1 MPGSDTGGYCVVIRR
16 LFRWALYLFIIF
28 VVLVVA
34 GILLLDT
41 IVREV
46 AEYRIRA
53 ETGMG
58 VKIGKLSIGLLNPTV
73 TIENF
78 KMYNT
83 PEFGGSQCL
92 DIPELHVE
100 YDRQAARAGKIHLK
114 LVRFNLAEVDVLQD
128 KNGHSNFDELQKRNG
143 ASTNVAPSTNA
154 HRSNSSYVP
163 VQFAGI
169 DTLNLTLQRARVGRI
184 DQPQKQRTINFG
196 ITNQIFHNIK
206 SEADLMGVG
215 AIISLR
221 MGALNSG
228 SGEGID
234 DVLKQLL
241 R

>member
-1 MPGSDTGGYCVVIRR
+1 MIKR

-34 GILLLDT
+34 AVLLLDR
-41 IVREV
+41 IAREV
-46 AEYRIRA
+46 AENRIRA

-83 PEFGGSQCL
+83 AEFGGSQCL

-100 YDRQAARAGKIHLK
+100 YDPQAARAGKVHLK

-128 KNGHSNFDELQKRNG
+128 KNGHSNFDQMQKRNATVLKSG
-143 ASTNVAPSTNA
+143 SSTNS
-154 HRSNSSYVP
+154 HSSFSGAP
-163 VQFAGI
+163 VQFTGI
-169 DTLNLTLQRARVGRI
+169 DTLNLTLQKARFGRI
-184 DQPQKQRTINFG
+184 DQPRQQRAINFG

-206 SEADLMGVG
+206 SEDDLMGVA

-228 SGEGID
+228 SSEGVDGI
-234 DVLKQLL
+234 LKQLL